1 MSSYLSTFSNY
12 LTPPVQIAILC
23 LTVIAIRAFFALRKK
38 DDDEVEE
45 KVRKAPPPMEKRD
58 FNLEELK
65 PYNGVEQTR
74 ILIAVN
80 GKVFDVSKGHN
91 NYGPDGPYHV
101 FAGRDASRGLGTF
114 SIDNSMFKDEY
125 DDLSDLNSMQMDSVL
140 EWEMQFQEKYEYI
153 GRLLK
158 PGEKH
163 CNYRAEDSE
172 DESAKKSN
180 ENKKDD

>member
-1 MSSYLSTFSNY
+1 MSSFLSTFSNY
-12 LTPPVQIAILC
+12 LTAPVQVVILC
-23 LTVIAIRAFFALRKK
+23 ITVIAIRAFLSTLRKK
-38 DDDEVEE
+38 NEEVEE
-45 KVRKAPPPMEKRD
+45 EVRKVLPPMEKRD
-58 FNLEELK
+58 FKLDELK
-65 PYNGVEQTR
+65 PYNGVENSR

-114 SIDNSMFKDEY
+114 SIDNSSFKDEY

-140 EWEMQFQEKYEYI
+140 EWEMQFQEKYDHI

-163 CNYRAEDSE
+163 CNYKAEDSE
-172 DESAKKSN
+172 DESAKKIN
-180 ENKKDD
+180 NKKDD

>member
-1 MSSYLSTFSNY
+1 MSSLFSAFSNY
-12 LTPPVQIAILC
+12 LTPPVQVVLLC
-23 LTVIAIRAFFALRKK
+23 LTVIAIRAFMVRRRRE
-38 DDDEVEE
+38 DEVEE
-45 KVRKAPPPMEKRD
+45 ETRQTLPDMEKRD
-58 FNLEELK
+58 FTLEELK
-65 PYNGVEQTR
+65 PYNGVDDPR

-80 GKVFDVSKGHN
+80 GKVFDVSRGHN

-114 SIDNSMFKDEY
+114 SIDASTFKDGY

-140 EWEMQFQEKYEYI
+140 EWEMQFQEKYVHI

-163 CNYRAEDSE
+163 CNYKAEESE
-172 DESAKKSN
+172 DESRGGTP
-180 ENKKDD
+180 NKKED